1 MAEEIRETCFDH
13 QSGSDT
19 ATLSS
24 SEYYI
29 VNRMLK
35 LARQY
40 PDDVQIVAKNKDG
53 SICVHV
59 PWKWVKIAPPKS
71 AKMTEEQKAAIAARL
86 RAARSPE
93 TSVKSD

>member
-13 QSGSDT
+13 QSGSDM

-59 PWKWVKIAPPKS
+59 PWKWVSIRRP
-71 AKMTEEQKAAIAARL
+71 R
-86 RAARSPE
+86 
-93 TSVKSD
+93 